1 MNKKIILILFDMKR
15 IALFLSLALMAAA
28 CQELAQDNGKL
39 TIDEAA
45 LTQQF
50 VTEGGVAE
58 VKFTATGDWN
68 VQQYNT
74 NHYTWASINPTSG
87 EAGENTVYITVL
99 KNETNDNRDF
109 SFLLNTGA
117 DSKEIKVI
125 QKQKDALTVTENAF
139 SFDAFGG
146 QFEIEVI
153 ANIDYDYIVD
163 EAAAEWIT
171 PVPTKGLESTKVVF
185 NVAMNKNINDD
196 RAATVTIKSGSFE
209 EVITVDQAKFLPEW
223 SYSATEAWISK
234 DGGNCEFTFEANQQF
249 EVITPDVDW
258 VTMTE
263 SDRNYH
269 FEIDPS
275 SEYDT
280 RVAYVNLIGDVP
292 GADSYVVIYQ
302 NGHAELA
309 WEKSILNTS
318 AAHTNNMVNLSILGD
333 YIVLGNSSVVTL
345 MSQEDGS
352 IITSIDGISYHSL
365 CTDDAGHLVFG
376 TFGDYG
382 GSEIY
387 YATINGTEFE
397 VNHLASYDGA
407 IWSRLSN
414 YRAAGDV
421 TKDGVVTAL
430 ASVSQ
435 YWAAWEITDGVVA
448 PYKCGQIAPDA
459 GIGTIYYP
467 GYGVVAPMGPRLAD
481 GLAYCAYD
489 GVYALQICTD
499 PEANTWKQVYK
510 TFSTWAEGGSGVD
523 VAEFNGK
530 KYAAIQSTSFTEGAD
545 VGCYLVDITDL
556 DNAKLVYQL
565 NIWEISAIEAYTWYD
580 GGGDCRLHVT
590 EDAMYLYAVD
600 GNYNVVTCVKFPK
613 L

>member
-1 MNKKIILILFDMKR
+1 MKR
-15 IALFLSLALMAAA
+15 TALFVCLASMVMA
-28 CQELAQDNGKL
+28 CQELSNDNGKI
-39 TIDEAA
+39 TIEEAA

-58 VKFTATGDWN
+58 VKFTATSDWN

-74 NHYTWASINPTSG
+74 NHYSWASITPTSG
-87 EAGENTVYITVL
+87 GPGENTVYVTVL
-99 KNETNDNRDF
+99 KNETNDHRDF
-109 SFLLNTGA
+109 SFLIKTGA
-117 DSKEIKVI
+117 DSKEVKVF
-125 QKQKDALTVTENAF
+125 QKQKDALTVTDNKFE
-139 SFDAFGG
+139 FDAFGG

-153 ANIDYDYIVD
+153 ANIDYEYEI
-163 EAAAEWIT
+163 AENATDWIT
-171 PVPTKGLESTKVVF
+171 PVATKGLESTKVIF
-185 NVAMNKNINDD
+185 NVAMNKNITDD
-196 RAATVTIKSGSFE
+196 RQATVKIKSGNFE
-209 EVITVDQAKFLPEW
+209 EVITVDQTKFVPEW

-234 DGGNCEFTFEANQQF
+234 DGGNCEFTFEANQEF
-249 EVITPDVDW
+249 EVIAPAVDW

-263 SDRNYH
+263 SNGTYH
-269 FEIDPS
+269 FEMKAS
-275 SEYDT
+275 TEYDT

-302 NGHAELA
+302 TGHAELL
-309 WEKSILNTS
+309 WEKSILNTP
-318 AAHTNNMVNLSILGD
+318 AAHTNNMVNLSILND
-333 YIVLGNSSVVTL
+333 EYLVLGNSSVITL
-345 MSQEDGS
+345 MSPEDGS
-352 IITSIDGISYHSL
+352 IITTIDGVSYHSL
-365 CTDDAGHLVFG
+365 CTDDAGHVILG

-382 GSEIY
+382 ASEIY
-387 YATINGTEFE
+387 YATINGTDVQ
-397 VNHLASYDGA
+397 VNHLASYDGG

-421 TKDGVVTAL
+421 TKNGIVTAL

-459 GIGTIYYP
+459 GIGTIWYP

-523 VAEFNGK
+523 VAEFNGR
-530 KYAAIQSTSFTEGAD
+530 KYAAIQSTTFTEGAD

-556 DNAKLVYQL
+556 DNAKLVHQL
-565 NIWEISAIEAYTWYD
+565 NIWEISAIEAYTAYD
-580 GGGDCRLHVT
+580 GGGDCRLLVKD
-590 EDAMYLYAVD
+590 DAMYLYAVD
-600 GNYNVVTCVKFPK
+600 GNYNIVTCVKFPK

>member
-1 MNKKIILILFDMKR
+1 MKR
-15 IALFLSLALMAAA
+15 TALFVCLASMVMA
-28 CQELAQDNGKL
+28 CQELSNDNGKI
-39 TIDEAA
+39 TIEEAA

-58 VKFTATGDWN
+58 VKFTATSDWN

-74 NHYTWASINPTSG
+74 NHYSWASITPTSG
-87 EAGENTVYITVL
+87 GPGENTVYVTVL
-99 KNETNDNRDF
+99 KNETNDHRDF
-109 SFLLNTGA
+109 SFLIKTGA
-117 DSKEIKVI
+117 DSKEVKVF
-125 QKQKDALTVTENAF
+125 QKQKDALTVTDNKFE
-139 SFDAFGG
+139 FDAFGG

-153 ANIDYDYIVD
+153 ANIDYEYEI
-163 EAAAEWIT
+163 AENATDWIT
-171 PVPTKGLESTKVVF
+171 PVATKGLESTKVIF
-185 NVAMNKNINDD
+185 NVAMNKNITDD
-196 RAATVTIKSGSFE
+196 RQATVKIKSGNFE
-209 EVITVDQAKFLPEW
+209 EVITVDQTKFVPEW

-234 DGGNCEFTFEANQQF
+234 DGGNCEFTFEANQEF
-249 EVITPDVDW
+249 EVIAPAVDW

-263 SDRNYH
+263 SNGTYH
-269 FEIDPS
+269 FEIKAS
-275 SEYDT
+275 TEYDT

-302 NGHAELA
+302 TGHAELL
-309 WEKSILNTS
+309 WEKSILNTP
-318 AAHTNNMVNLSILGD
+318 AAHTNNMVNLSILND
-333 YIVLGNSSVVTL
+333 EYLVLGNSSVITL
-345 MSQEDGS
+345 MSPEDGS
-352 IITSIDGISYHSL
+352 IITTIDGVSYHSL
-365 CTDDAGHLVFG
+365 CTDDAGHVILG

-382 GSEIY
+382 ASEIY
-387 YATINGTEFE
+387 YATINGTDVQ
-397 VNHLASYDGA
+397 VNHLASYDGG

-421 TKDGVVTAL
+421 TKNGIVTAL

-459 GIGTIYYP
+459 GIGTIWYP

-523 VAEFNGK
+523 VAEFNGR
-530 KYAAIQSTSFTEGAD
+530 KYAAIQSTTFTEGAD

-556 DNAKLVYQL
+556 DNAKLVHQL
-565 NIWEISAIEAYTWYD
+565 NIWEISAIEAYTAYD
-580 GGGDCRLHVT
+580 GGGDCRLLVKD
-590 EDAMYLYAVD
+590 DAMYLYAVD
-600 GNYNVVTCVKFPK
+600 GNYNIVTCVKFPK